1 MIRSPA
7 VLPRPAAAHA
17 ESHMGPRLAVMESD
31 TESTEEAEPE
41 KVLKRRFQTSGPDLR
56 AELQEIV
63 KENPD
68 AAANIL
74 RSWIGEA
81 A

>member
-1 MIRSPA
+1 
-7 VLPRPAAAHA
+7 VHA
-17 ESHMGPRLAVMESD
+17 ESHAHAGHRLAAIETEPESA
-31 TESTEEAEPE
+31 EAAEPE
-41 KVLKRRFQTSGPDLR
+41 KVLRRRFQSSGPDLR
-56 AELQEIV
+56 SELQEIV
-63 KENPD
+63 RENPD